1 MKLLKLFK
9 RKPEPMPQS
18 ELELF
23 NSQAG
28 KWLRVYRRQSYA
40 KIVVMIV
47 VAASVLWSQGDTS
60 EKPDGTY
67 ITSINLSGT
76 IDGGVSGTGYE
87 FSREFIKATK
97 DPKSR
102 GILIM
107 ANSRGGSPLQ
117 SQIVFDTIYQYTQ
130 SDMAVEGKEGGRQ
143 PVWVSIQDICASA
156 CMHAVAPADKI
167 IASGAS
173 SVVGSIGVKM
183 EGWDFTG
190 LMEQVGVKR
199 RIISL
204 GEHKSAFSPYA
215 EDSPQE
221 RQLLMDSLVKPMY
234 QKFVSDMKLAR
245 GTKLDTSNDR
255 LFSGMAWASVEAQKL
270 GLIDTI
276 TNPLTVEQEFKQLTQ
291 AKTVYRD
298 RESPF
303 SFSNVFGAAVE
314 YAVNEL

>member
-9 RKPEPMPQS
+9 KKSEPVPQS
-18 ELELF
+18 EMELF
-23 NSQAG
+23 NRQAG

-40 KIVVMIV
+40 KIIIMVV
-47 VAASVLWSQGDTS
+47 VATSVLWSQGDNDN
-60 EKPDGTY
+60 KPSGSY
-67 ITSINLSGT
+67 VTSINLSGA
-76 IDGGVSGTGYE
+76 IEGGVNGTGYE

-97 DPKSR
+97 DPNSR

-107 ANSRGGSPLQ
+107 ANSGGGSPLQ
-117 SQIVFDTIYQYTQ
+117 SQIVFDTIYQYTHSEPPAGNAEQ
-130 SDMAVEGKEGGRQ
+130 PRQ

-190 LMEQVGVKR
+190 LMERVGVKR
-199 RIISL
+199 KSISL
-204 GEHKSAFSPYA
+204 GDHKSVFSPYA

-221 RQLLMDSLVKPMY
+221 RQLLMDSLVQPMY
-234 QKFVSDMKLAR
+234 QKFVADMKLAR
-245 GTKLDTSNDR
+245 GDKLDINNER
-255 LFSGMAWASVEAQKL
+255 LFSGMAWASLEAKEL
-270 GLIDTI
+270 GLIDSI
-276 TNPLTVEQEFKQLTQ
+276 TNPLTVEHEFKRQVQ
-291 AKTVYRD
+291 ADSLYRD
-298 RESPF
+298 RENPL
-303 SFSNVFGAAVE
+303 SFANVFGAAVD